1 MDLLL
6 ILTYTAICI
15 AIFKIFRIPLN
26 KWTVPTA
33 VLGGVVLIGALI
45 FTMNYNHPYSEVA
58 RSYFVSTPVIPVVTG
73 QVIEV
78 PVKGNQM
85 IEKGTVLFR
94 IDPKPFQLKLDSIK
108 AQLVSAR
115 ADQSRAREL
124 ALRNVGN
131 KRDVDL
137 TTARVDDL
145 NAQLALAQFNLDN
158 TVVRAPSRGFVTH
171 VSLRPGMMATR
182 LPLRPSMVF
191 VPDEGQYFAA
201 WMRQNSQLR
210 LTAGDEAEVA
220 FDGIPGKVFSGKV
233 KQAIGVIGEGPGDHR
248 DYRSGL
254 CPVRQSDAR
263 WCLRPG
269 GNLQRAFP
277 PRGDH
282 AQDSP
287 AHGGLDELHLPVPLI
302 RPRAAA
308 ARPQPFLPQSPQ
320 NCRSELAREPLDA
333 WICRAD
339 MVREQAR
346 SYRHASALR
355 WRACHEMKSPC
366 RTM

>member
-15 AIFKIFRIPLN
+15 AVFKIFRIPLN

-85 IEKGTVLFR
+85 LEKGAVLFR

-233 KQAIGVIGEGPGDHR
+233 KQAIGVIGEGQIQPSGTLLSYTGSPPPGRVPVIIEITDP
-248 DYRSGL
+248 DYAQYANL
-254 CPVRQSDAR
+254 M
-263 WCLRPG
+263 PG
-269 GNLQRAFP
+269 GAYGQAAIYSQHFHHVAIMRKILLRMAAWMNYIFP
-277 PRGDH
+277 FH
-282 AQDSP
+282 
-287 AHGGLDELHLPVPLI
+287 
-302 RPRAAA
+302 
-308 ARPQPFLPQSPQ
+308 
-320 NCRSELAREPLDA
+320 
-333 WICRAD
+333 
-339 MVREQAR
+339 
-346 SYRHASALR
+346 
-355 WRACHEMKSPC
+355 
-366 RTM
+366 

>member
-233 KQAIGVIGEGPGDHR
+233 KQAIGVIGEGQIQPSGTLLSYTGSPPAGRVPVIIEITDP
-248 DYRSGL
+248 DYAQYANL
-254 CPVRQSDAR
+254 M
-263 WCLRPG
+263 PG
-269 GNLQRAFP
+269 GAYGQAAIYSEHFHHVAIMRKILLRMAAWMNYIFP
-277 PRGDH
+277 FH
-282 AQDSP
+282 
-287 AHGGLDELHLPVPLI
+287 
-302 RPRAAA
+302 
-308 ARPQPFLPQSPQ
+308 
-320 NCRSELAREPLDA
+320 
-333 WICRAD
+333 
-339 MVREQAR
+339 
-346 SYRHASALR
+346 
-355 WRACHEMKSPC
+355 
-366 RTM
+366 